1 MAKIT
6 QNQIGDESIYGIKQ
20 AENVITSSYGGKIT
34 TQESNDLIKN
44 ETSENDTITIN
55 DTIFK
60 AAEVLTG
67 AGRDVINV
75 KKGIVDISD
84 GADDDKITL
93 GKDVEYAFINGGYGD
108 DIVTTSAKVT
118 EMYTDFGD
126 DTLTANA
133 GQTFINV
140 TTTKKDGKI
149 FMSDGNRGDD
159 LIKQGKGE
167 IYLRFN
173 DNVEYNDINNFVLME
188 QNNNDLVIKFIDQ
201 QGNYSSSIT
210 VQNHFKL
217 GEKSSFKG
225 FVFAEDPTVSYFVK
239 KANGALQQMLI
250 PQETAPEFNQIVGG
264 FTDTLIKGTKG
275 NDSIM
280 GSNGKETIYAGA
292 GNDII
297 DAQFSSEATLVY
309 GEAGNDTIIAAGND
323 TINGGKGNN
332 TIVLNYTSDENTYFI
347 ADGGGTDTIV
357 FQEGFTDISYHR
369 DGNCLSITAQD
380 ENSNK
385 EIFVAINNYYGKNG
399 KHSVKYLQTSKER
412 ISLQDNI
419 NMPYNFISAEMDRKN
434 NLKGTVY
441 NDYMIA
447 SNFGDTIKG
456 GKGCDEIH
464 GGDGNDKLYGED
476 GNDYIDGGNGND
488 IIYGGK
494 GSNSIATGLGDD
506 TVFCDKDSFNFIY
519 ANGGI
524 NKIYSS
530 QGMNQIQIENT
541 ASTTYLYKT
550 TANDTLF
557 LDDVEYEDVSFNWDR
572 AFNNKD
578 LRITYNG
585 GETNVLLVDYFKAK
599 NGDFLNTI
607 NFGWYDE
614 RTFDD
619 IYKELATP
627 ISMEDLGKSKYTG
640 TNFSDTVYDREGN
653 DTIYGGYGND
663 TIYSEGGNDKIYGQ
677 YGNDVI
683 VAKEGDK
690 YIDGGAGN
698 DSITASKAG
707 KHTIIGGA
715 GNDTISYNVDAN
727 VTINGGDGDDSIVA
741 SYGSSYNGKA
751 KITTGAGNDY
761 IKTLNGKLNDY
772 IDAGSGNDTIIA
784 YDGKDTL
791 IGGKGN
797 DSYTK
802 LFENSEGT
810 VITDNG
816 GSYDTLRLQTNIQHD
831 GNVGL
836 EKGDATIFFDLK
848 LDKKGN
854 IVNNSSTDLYLS
866 SVENVGDKKE
876 SIAIKNY
883 FKSGYEIEKI
893 IMEGT
898 QINYS
903 ITNADIDELRSDIAG
918 WLQDYGYTS
927 TAQAFKDDNTVAMQ
941 EYLTIV
947 DNAIGW

>member
-6 QNQIGDESIYGIKQ
+6 QNQIIDESFYGIEQ
-20 AENVITSSYGGKIT
+20 AENIVNSSGGGTIAT
-34 TQESNDLIKN
+34 KN
-44 ETSENDTITIN
+44 ENDKVTITDTFFAEARIN
-55 DTIFK
+55 TN
-60 AAEVLTG
+60 
-67 AGRDVINV
+67 AGRDEIIV
-75 KKGIVDISD
+75 KKGVVNILD

-108 DIVTTSAKVT
+108 DIVTTSAKLT
-118 EMYTDFGD
+118 QMYTDFGD
-126 DTLTANA
+126 DTLTASA
-133 GQTFINV
+133 GQTYIQV
-140 TTTKKDGKI
+140 TTTTKDGKI

-225 FVFAEDPTVSYFVK
+225 FVFSDETDASYFVTS
-239 KANGALQQMLI
+239 ANGGLTRKEI
-250 PQETAPEFNQIVGG
+250 PQEVAPVYNEIFG
-264 FTDTLIKGTKG
+264 TLSAEVIKGTKG
-275 NDSIM
+275 NDSIQGM
-280 GSNGKETIYAGA
+280 NGVDTIYAGA

-297 DAQFSSEATLVY
+297 DAQFGSVATLVY

-332 TIVLNYTSDENTYFI
+332 TIVLNYTSDDYTYFI

-357 FQEGFTDISYHR
+357 LQEGFTDISYHR
-369 DGNCLSITAQD
+369 DGNCLSIAAQD

-385 EIFVAINNYYGKNG
+385 EIIVAINNYYGKNG
-399 KHSVKYLQTSKER
+399 KHSVKYLQTSKEI
-412 ISLQDNI
+412 ISLQDDI

-441 NDYMIA
+441 NDHMIA

-456 GKGCDEIH
+456 GKGCDEIY

-476 GNDYIDGGNGND
+476 GNDYLIGGYGND

-494 GSNSIATGLGDD
+494 GYNDIATGLGND
-506 TVFCDKDSFNFIY
+506 TVYCDKDSSNWIY
-519 ANGGI
+519 AGGGE

-557 LDDVEYEDVSFNWDR
+557 LDDVEYEDVIFNWDR
-572 AFNNKD
+572 SFNNKD

-585 GETNVLLVDYFKAK
+585 GETNVVLVDYFKAK

-607 NFGWYDE
+607 NFGWDDE
-614 RTFDD
+614 RKFDD

-627 ISMEDLGKSKYTG
+627 ISMEELGKSKYTG
-640 TNFSDTVYDREGN
+640 TNFSDTVYDRNGK

-663 TIYSEGGNDKIYGQ
+663 TIYSENGNDKIYGQ

-683 VAKEGDK
+683 VAKEGNK

-715 GNDTISYNVDAN
+715 GNDTISYSVDAN

-761 IKTLNGKLNDY
+761 IKTLNGKLNDH
-772 IDAGSGNDTIIA
+772 IDTGSGNDTIIA

-810 VITDNG
+810 VITDTA

-866 SVENVGDKKE
+866 SVDNIGNKKE
-876 SIAIKNY
+876 AITLKNY

-903 ITNADIDELRSDIAG
+903 ITDADIDQLRSNIAG
-918 WLQDYGYTS
+918 WLEKYDYTS
-927 TAQAFKDDNTVAMQ
+927 TAQAFKDNDTAAMQ

>member
-6 QNQIGDESIYGIKQ
+6 QNQIIDESFYGIEQ
-20 AENVITSSYGGKIT
+20 AENIVNSSGGGTIAT
-34 TQESNDLIKN
+34 KN
-44 ETSENDTITIN
+44 ENDKVTITDTFFAEARIN
-55 DTIFK
+55 TN
-60 AAEVLTG
+60 
-67 AGRDVINV
+67 AGRDEIIV
-75 KKGIVDISD
+75 KKGVVNILD

-108 DIVTTSAKVT
+108 DIVTTSAKLT
-118 EMYTDFGD
+118 QMYTDFGD
-126 DTLTANA
+126 DTLTASA
-133 GQTFINV
+133 GQTYIQV
-140 TTTKKDGKI
+140 TTTTKDGKI

-159 LIKQGKGE
+159 LIKQGKGDV
-167 IYLRFN
+167 YLTFK
-173 DNVEYNDINNFVLME
+173 DDFEYADLDKLIMLE

-225 FVFAEDPTVSYFVK
+225 FVFADETDASYFVTR
-239 KANGALQQMLI
+239 ANGGLTRKEI
-250 PQETAPEFNQIVGG
+250 PQEVAPVYNEIFG
-264 FTDTLIKGTKG
+264 TLSSEVIKGTKG
-275 NDSIM
+275 NDSIQGM
-280 GSNGKETIYAGA
+280 NGVDTIYAGA

-297 DAQFSSEATLVY
+297 DAQFGLVATLVY
-309 GEAGNDTIIAAGND
+309 GEAGNDTIYAAGND

-332 TIVLNYTSDENTYFI
+332 TIVLNYISDENTYFI

-357 FQEGFTDISYHR
+357 FQEGFNDISSHR
-369 DGNCLSITAQD
+369 DGNCLSIAAQD
-380 ENSNK
+380 ENSDK
-385 EIFVAINNYYGKNG
+385 RIYVVINNYYGKNG
-399 KHSVKYLQTSKER
+399 KHSVKYIQTSKEI
-412 ISLQDNI
+412 ISLQDDI
-419 NMPYNFISAEMDRKN
+419 NMPYNNISAEMDRKN

-476 GNDYIDGGNGND
+476 GNDYLIGGNGND

-494 GSNSIATGLGDD
+494 GYNDIETGLGND
-506 TVFCDKDSFNFIY
+506 TVYCDKDSLNFIY
-519 ANGGI
+519 ANGGE

-530 QGMNQIQIENT
+530 KGANVFQIVNT

-557 LDDVEYEDVSFNWDR
+557 LDNVEYEDVRFNWDT
-572 AFNNKD
+572 AFKNKD
-578 LRITYNG
+578 LRISYNEG
-585 GETNVLLVDYFKAK
+585 QTNVILVDYFKAK

-607 NFGWYDE
+607 NFGWDE
-614 RTFDD
+614 ERKFDD
-619 IYKELATP
+619 IYKELASP
-627 ISMEDLGKSKYTG
+627 VSMEDLGKSKYTG
-640 TNFSDTVYDREGN
+640 TNFSDTVYDRNGK

-663 TIYSEGGNDKIYGQ
+663 TIYSENGNDKIYGQ

-683 VAKEGDK
+683 VAKEGNK

-715 GNDTISYNVDAN
+715 GNDTISYSVDAN

-854 IVNNSSTDLYLS
+854 IVNNSSTDLYISTLD
-866 SVENVGDKKE
+866 NIGDKKE
-876 SIAIKNY
+876 AITLKSY

-893 IMEGT
+893 IFEGT
-898 QINYS
+898 QLNYS
-903 ITNADIDELRSDIAG
+903 ITEEKIDQLRNDIAG
-918 WLQDYGYTS
+918 WLANHDYTS
-927 TAQAFKDDNTVAMQ
+927 TAQAFKDNDTAAMQ

>member
-6 QNQIGDESIYGIKQ
+6 QNQIIDESFYGIEQ
-20 AENVITSSYGGKIT
+20 AENIVNSSGGGTIAT
-34 TQESNDLIKN
+34 KN
-44 ETSENDTITIN
+44 ENDKVTITDTFFAEARIN
-55 DTIFK
+55 TN
-60 AAEVLTG
+60 
-67 AGRDVINV
+67 AGRDEIIV
-75 KKGIVDISD
+75 KKGVVNILD

-108 DIVTTSAKVT
+108 DIVTTSAKLT
-118 EMYTDFGD
+118 QMYTDFGD
-126 DTLTANA
+126 DTLTASA
-133 GQTFINV
+133 GQTYIQV
-140 TTTKKDGKI
+140 TTTTKDGKI

-159 LIKQGKGE
+159 LIKQGKGDV
-167 IYLRFN
+167 YLTFK
-173 DNVEYNDINNFVLME
+173 DDFEYADLDKLIMME

-225 FVFAEDPTVSYFVK
+225 FVFADETDASYFVTS
-239 KANGALQQMLI
+239 ANGGLTRKEI
-250 PQETAPEFNQIVGG
+250 PQEVAPVYNEIFG
-264 FTDTLIKGTKG
+264 TLSAEVIKGTKG
-275 NDSIM
+275 NDSIQGM
-280 GSNGKETIYAGA
+280 NGVDTIYAGA

-297 DAQFSSEATLVY
+297 DAQFGSVATLVY

-332 TIVLNYTSDENTYFI
+332 TIVLNYTSDDYTYFI

-357 FQEGFTDISYHR
+357 LQEGFTDISYHR
-369 DGNCLSITAQD
+369 DGNCLSIAAQD

-385 EIFVAINNYYGKNG
+385 EIIVAINNYYGKNG
-399 KHSVKYLQTSKER
+399 KHSVKYLQTSKEI
-412 ISLQDNI
+412 ISLQDDI

-456 GKGCDEIH
+456 GKGSDEIH

-476 GNDYIDGGNGND
+476 GHDYIDGGNGND

-494 GSNSIATGLGDD
+494 GSNSIETGLGND
-506 TVFCDKDSFNFIY
+506 TVYCDKDSSNWIY
-519 ANGGI
+519 AGGGE

-530 QGMNQIQIENT
+530 QGANTFGIENT
-541 ASTTYLYKT
+541 ESTTYLYKT
-550 TANDTLF
+550 TANDYLI
-557 LDDVEYEDVSFNWDR
+557 LEDVEDVENVRFNWDT
-572 AFNNKD
+572 AFKNKD
-578 LRITYNG
+578 LRITYNEG
-585 GETNVLLVDYFKAK
+585 QTNVILVDYFKAK

-607 NFGWYDE
+607 SLNWNDE
-614 RTFDD
+614 ISFDD

-627 ISMEDLGKSKYTG
+627 ISMEELGKSKYTG
-640 TNFSDTVYDREGN
+640 TNFSDTITGREGN

-663 TIYSEGGNDKIYGQ
+663 SIVCDTGNDKIYGE
-677 YGNDVI
+677 YGNDTIYAVQ
-683 VAKEGDK
+683 GNK
-690 YIDGGAGN
+690 YIDGGAGD
-698 DSITASKAG
+698 DSITASKVG
-707 KHTIIGGA
+707 KHTLNGGT
-715 GNDTISYNVDAN
+715 GNDTISYNAGAN
-727 VTINGGDGDDSIVA
+727 VTINGGDGNDSITA
-741 SYGSSYNGKA
+741 SFVTSYDGKA
-751 KITTGAGNDY
+751 KITAGAGNDY

-772 IDAGSGNDTIIA
+772 IDAGTGNDTIIA
-784 YDGKDTL
+784 FDGKDTL
-791 IGGKGN
+791 NGGKGN

-802 LFENSEGT
+802 IFENSEGT
-810 VITDNG
+810 VITDTA
-816 GSYDTLRLQTNIQHD
+816 GSYDVLRLQTNIKHD
-831 GNVGL
+831 DNVGL

-854 IVNNSSTDLYLS
+854 IVNNSSTDLFISTLD
-866 SVENVGDKKE
+866 NIGDKKE
-876 SIAIKNY
+876 SITLKNY

-893 IMEGT
+893 IIEGT

-903 ITNADIDELRSDIAG
+903 ITDADIDQLRSDIAG
-918 WLQDYGYTS
+918 WLQDNGYTS
-927 TAQAFKDDNTVAMQ
+927 TAQAFKDNDTAAMQ

>member
-6 QNQIGDESIYGIKQ
+6 QNQIIDESFYGIEQ
-20 AENVITSSYGGKIT
+20 AENIVNSSGGGTIAT
-34 TQESNDLIKN
+34 KN
-44 ETSENDTITIN
+44 ENDKVTITDTFFAEARIN
-55 DTIFK
+55 TN
-60 AAEVLTG
+60 
-67 AGRDVINV
+67 AGRDEIIV
-75 KKGIVDISD
+75 KKGVVNILD

-108 DIVTTSAKVT
+108 DIVTTSAKLT
-118 EMYTDFGD
+118 DMYTDFGD
-126 DTLTANA
+126 DTLTASA
-133 GQTFINV
+133 GQTYIQV
-140 TTTKKDGKI
+140 TTTTKDGKI

-225 FVFAEDPTVSYFVK
+225 FVFSDETDASYFVTS
-239 KANGALQQMLI
+239 ANGGLTRKEI
-250 PQETAPEFNQIVGG
+250 PQEVAPVYNEIFG
-264 FTDTLIKGTKG
+264 TLSAEVIKGTKG
-275 NDSIM
+275 NDSIQGM
-280 GSNGKETIYAGA
+280 NGVDTIYAGA

-297 DAQFSSEATLVY
+297 DAQFGSVATLVY

-332 TIVLNYTSDENTYFI
+332 TIVLNYTSDDYTYFI

-357 FQEGFTDISYHR
+357 LQEGFTDISYHR
-369 DGNCLSITAQD
+369 DGNCLSIAAQD

-385 EIFVAINNYYGKNG
+385 EIIVAINNYYGKNG
-399 KHSVKYLQTSKER
+399 KHSVKYLQTSKEI
-412 ISLQDNI
+412 ISLQDDI

-441 NDYMIA
+441 NDHMIA

-456 GKGCDEIH
+456 GKGCDEIY

-476 GNDYIDGGNGND
+476 GNDYLIGGYGND

-494 GSNSIATGLGDD
+494 GYNDIATGLGND
-506 TVFCDKDSFNFIY
+506 TVYCDKDSSNWIY
-519 ANGGI
+519 AGGGE

-557 LDDVEYEDVSFNWDR
+557 LDDVEYEDVIFNWDR
-572 AFNNKD
+572 SFNNKD

-585 GETNVLLVDYFKAK
+585 GETNVVLVDYFKAK

-607 NFGWYDE
+607 NFGWDDE
-614 RTFDD
+614 RKFDD

-627 ISMEDLGKSKYTG
+627 ISMEELGKSKYTG
-640 TNFSDTVYDREGN
+640 TNFSDTVYDRNGK

-663 TIYSEGGNDKIYGQ
+663 TIYSENGNDKIYGQ

-683 VAKEGDK
+683 VAKEGNK

-715 GNDTISYNVDAN
+715 GNDTISYSVDAN

-761 IKTLNGKLNDY
+761 IKTLNGKLNDH
-772 IDAGSGNDTIIA
+772 IDTGSGNDTIIA

-810 VITDNG
+810 VITDTA

-893 IMEGT
+893 IIEGT

-903 ITNADIDELRSDIAG
+903 ITDADIDQLRSDIAG
-918 WLQDYGYTS
+918 WLQDNGYTS
-927 TAQAFKDDNTVAMQ
+927 TAQAFKDNDTVAMQ

>member
-1 MAKIT
+1 
-6 QNQIGDESIYGIKQ
+6 
-20 AENVITSSYGGKIT
+20 
-34 TQESNDLIKN
+34 
-44 ETSENDTITIN
+44 
-55 DTIFK
+55 
-60 AAEVLTG
+60 
-67 AGRDVINV
+67 
-75 KKGIVDISD
+75 
-84 GADDDKITL
+84 
-93 GKDVEYAFINGGYGD
+93 
-108 DIVTTSAKVT
+108 
-118 EMYTDFGD
+118 MYTDFGD
-126 DTLTANA
+126 DTLTASA
-133 GQTFINV
+133 GQTYIQV
-140 TTTKKDGKI
+140 TTTTKDGKI

-225 FVFAEDPTVSYFVK
+225 FVFADETDASYFVTS
-239 KANGALQQMLI
+239 ANGGLTRKEI
-250 PQETAPEFNQIVGG
+250 PQEVAPVYNEIFG
-264 FTDTLIKGTKG
+264 TLSAEVIKGTKG
-275 NDSIM
+275 NDSIQGM
-280 GSNGKETIYAGA
+280 NGVDTIYAGA

-297 DAQFSSEATLVY
+297 DAQFGSVATLVY

-332 TIVLNYTSDENTYFI
+332 TIVLNYTSDDYTYFI

-357 FQEGFTDISYHR
+357 FQEGFTDISYRR
-369 DGNCLSITAQD
+369 DGNYLSITAQD

-385 EIFVAINNYYGKNG
+385 EIFVVINNYFGKNG
-399 KHSVKYLQTSKER
+399 KHSVKYLQTSKEI
-412 ISLQDNI
+412 ISLQDDI
-419 NMPYNFISAEMDRKN
+419 NMPYNNISAEMDRKN

-447 SNFGDTIKG
+447 SNFGDIIKG
-456 GKGCDEIH
+456 GKGCDEIY

-476 GNDYIDGGNGND
+476 GHDYLDGGNGND

-494 GSNSIATGLGDD
+494 GYNDIETGLGND
-506 TVFCDKDSFNFIY
+506 TVYCDKDSSNWIY
-519 ANGGI
+519 ASGGE

-530 QGMNQIQIENT
+530 KGANVFQIVNT

-572 AFNNKD
+572 SFNDKD

-585 GETNVLLVDYFKAK
+585 GETNVVLVDYFKAK

-607 NFGWYDE
+607 NFGWDDE
-614 RTFDD
+614 RKFDD

-627 ISMEDLGKSKYTG
+627 ISMEELGKSKYTG
-640 TNFSDTVYDREGN
+640 TNFSDTITGREGN

-663 TIYSEGGNDKIYGQ
+663 SIVCDTGNDKIYGE
-677 YGNDVI
+677 YGNDTIYAVQ
-683 VAKEGDK
+683 GNK
-690 YIDGGAGN
+690 YIDGGAGD
-698 DSITASKAG
+698 DSITASKVG
-707 KHTIIGGA
+707 KHTLNGGT
-715 GNDTISYNVDAN
+715 GNDTISYNAGAN
-727 VTINGGDGDDSIVA
+727 VTINGGDGNDSITA
-741 SYGSSYNGKA
+741 SFVTSYDGKA
-751 KITTGAGNDY
+751 KITAGAGNDY

-772 IDAGSGNDTIIA
+772 IDAGTGNDTIIA
-784 YDGKDTL
+784 FDGKDTL
-791 IGGKGN
+791 NGGKGN
-797 DSYTK
+797 DDYTK
-802 LFENSEGT
+802 IFENSEGT
-810 VITDNG
+810 VITDTA
-816 GSYDTLRLQTNIQHD
+816 GSYDVLRLQTYIQHD
-831 GNVGL
+831 GNTGL
-836 EKGDATIFFDLK
+836 ERGDASLFFDMK
-848 LDKKGN
+848 IDKNGN
-854 IVNNSSTDLYLS
+854 IVKNSSTDLFISTLD
-866 SVENVGDKKE
+866 NIGDKKE
-876 SIAIKNY
+876 SITLKNY

-893 IMEGT
+893 IIEGT

-903 ITNADIDELRSDIAG
+903 ITDADIDQLRSDIAG
-918 WLQDYGYTS
+918 WLQDNGYTS
-927 TAQAFKDDNTVAMQ
+927 TAQAFKDNDTAAMQ